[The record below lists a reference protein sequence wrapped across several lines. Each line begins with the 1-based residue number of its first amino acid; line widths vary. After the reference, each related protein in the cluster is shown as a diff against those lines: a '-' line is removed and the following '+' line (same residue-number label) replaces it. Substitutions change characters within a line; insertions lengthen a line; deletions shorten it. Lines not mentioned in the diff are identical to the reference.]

1 VQPEQNRRADD
12 PRINDI
18 QQSVHEIRTDVR
30 GLERRLERN
39 DGRVSDVERQVIENS
54 AAQRALESIMNSE
67 HRRLS
72 DKIDLIHDSID
83 KLSSAWRDR
92 TSQDTQD
99 RKSLLKILF
108 TMLTTVIGAV
118 AWFMFSKHAS

>member
-1 VQPEQNRRADD
+1 
-12 PRINDI
+12 
-18 QQSVHEIRTDVR
+18 
-30 GLERRLERN
+30 
-39 DGRVSDVERQVIENS
+39 
-54 AAQRALESIMNSE
+54 MNSE